1 MRGAAE
7 SFGLSSAVQHSQRR
21 RISPPHHWDGAERRQ
36 GAVQPPRTMSA
47 PPGVHNGGPDPPS
60 HHSSS
65 CASHSVR
72 DPQNKSASSV
82 LTPLCSEH
90 PAVGTALGNLG
101 DKGRNER
108 FFGVCSSARG
118 SGTPRAVLEQRGVG
132 DKDSSTP
139 KERYQK
145 AAGGVRLSQGK
156 EEVVLQPT
164 ALV

>member
-1 MRGAAE
+1 M
-7 SFGLSSAVQHSQRR
+7 
-21 RISPPHHWDGAERRQ
+21 
-36 GAVQPPRTMSA
+36 
-47 PPGVHNGGPDPPS
+47 
-60 HHSSS
+60 
-65 CASHSVR
+65 
-72 DPQNKSASSV
+72 
-82 LTPLCSEH
+82 
-90 PAVGTALGNLG
+90 GTALGNLG